1 MHTKLSQVFQALKTS
16 RIDGGLFRAFIVGIT
31 LVSNSNAH
39 AQTSSCTVTTQP
51 LSFGSYNVD
60 ARSALTTSSKIEIRC
75 TSRVTITLGI
85 DGGNFAPG
93 GTSSRQMRHIT
104 GSDSLTYNVFQDS
117 SMTSVWGDG
126 LRSAGR
132 SFTVN
137 GTLSA
142 FAYAM
147 IPAGQDV
154 RFGEYRDALSIVVLP

>member
-1 MHTKLSQVFQALKTS
+1 VRTKLSRVVRALRIS
-16 RIDGGLFRAFIVGIT
+16 RIDGALVRVLIVGVS
-31 LVSNSNAH
+31 LVSHGNAH
-39 AQTSSCTVTTQP
+39 TQTSGCTVTTQP

-60 ARSALTTSSKIEIRC
+60 ALSPLTTSSKIEIRC
-75 TSRVTITLGI
+75 ASRITITLGI
-85 DGGNFAPG
+85 DGGNFAPS

-104 GSDSLTYNVFQDS
+104 GSDSLTYNVFQDA

-126 LRSAGR
+126 LRNAGR

-137 GTLSA
+137 GALSA